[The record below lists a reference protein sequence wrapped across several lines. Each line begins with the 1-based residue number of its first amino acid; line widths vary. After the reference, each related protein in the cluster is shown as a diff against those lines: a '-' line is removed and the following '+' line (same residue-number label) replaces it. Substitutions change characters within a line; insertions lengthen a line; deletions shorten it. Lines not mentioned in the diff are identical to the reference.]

1 MTYPGKLLA
10 DGEDVE
16 FELRPHWRALLVPI
30 IWLLLIVVVGAF
42 LFSWWRSTMGDN
54 LGGAAGQWIIA
65 GVALV
70 LFVIFAARPFAYWF
84 TTDYVFTTRRI
95 IVRTGLVAR
104 KGRDMP
110 LSKVNNVSFDISF
123 WGRLLNYGVL
133 TVDSASD
140 EALVIADVPG
150 VENIQREVQRLHEDD
165 DVRRRRGSGSGV
177 LPDDGT

>member
-1 MTYPGKLLA
+1 M
-10 DGEDVE
+10 
-16 FELRPHWRALLVPI
+16 
-30 IWLLLIVVVGAF
+30 
-42 LFSWWRSTMGDN
+42 
-54 LGGAAGQWIIA
+54 
-65 GVALV
+65 
-70 LFVIFAARPFAYWF
+70 
-84 TTDYVFTTRRI
+84 FTTRRI

-165 DVRRRRGSGSGV
+165 DVRRRRGSGSASMRRPFTRTTCFTRSTTSRAPAWRR
-177 LPDDGT
+177 LARP